1 MFEYRHLTMEDIS
14 WESVQKWW
22 FTNNNGDL
30 AFSHQTCGFIQEQVQ
45 RGAP

>member
-1 MFEYRHLTMEDIS
+1 MEDIS

-30 AFSHQTCGFIQEQVQ
+30 AIKHVDLFKKKYNVVPHRYNGKHN
-45 RGAP
+45 